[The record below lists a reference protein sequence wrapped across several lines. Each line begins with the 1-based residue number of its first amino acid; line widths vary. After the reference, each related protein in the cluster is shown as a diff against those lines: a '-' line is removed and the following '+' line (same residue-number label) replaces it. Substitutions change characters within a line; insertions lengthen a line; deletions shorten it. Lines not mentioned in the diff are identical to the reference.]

1 MNFMNQDYLV
11 GRYLASQGGE
21 ALTRVFLDGSEKNV
35 EVSSLGW
42 DVSFQYMMV
51 VYPYLEQRAI
61 IKANTDQGVHQMKE
75 IIGKMMKPLTT

>member
-1 MNFMNQDYLV
+1 M
-11 GRYLASQGGE
+11 
-21 ALTRVFLDGSEKNV
+21 TRVFLDGSEKNV